1 MRVVAFDPQQVTHPE
16 NRSRCQEGGPAPT
29 LTAANRAHVA
39 TWRIPSNGAHEL
51 PREHDQARTL
61 DTNGAWGWAAG
72 GTLASYEVAH
82 DPAAAALTCRAGM
95 QHTSESNY
103 VMHGARVRKLT
114 PRECERL
121 QGFPDD
127 WTKIPGASP
136 TARYEAIGNS
146 VPVPVVEWIGRRLA
160 AGDA

>member
-1 MRVVAFDPQQVTHPE
+1 MF
-16 NRSRCQEGGPAPT
+16 S
-29 LTAANRAHVA
+29 
-39 TWRIPSNGAHEL
+39 
-51 PREHDQARTL
+51 QAI
-61 DTNGAWGWAAG
+61 NHWAI
-72 GTLASYEVAH
+72 
-82 DPAAAALTCRAGM
+82 
-95 QHTSESNY
+95 
-103 VMHGARVRKLT
+103 VRKLT